1 MTGDDNGALMRE
13 QASERPRGYEEAT
26 TTGAADAAAVPS
38 RADGGRPARPPAPP
52 ARPAARGRVAAPAPP
67 SGRRMRAAV
76 AVCVAALALAAA
88 LVAASAP
95 TAWRVAGA
103 AVALV
108 AGIGGAVAIAR
119 ALARL
124 RREHAQLAQREADA
138 LRMAELDEL
147 TGLGNYRMF
156 SRQLAAEV
164 ARSRRH
170 DDPFSLVL
178 LDLDGFKAINDEL
191 GHLAGDD
198 ALRHVAAALRA
209 TLREEDVCCR
219 QGGDEFAVVAVRAGA
234 REARELS
241 ERLVRAIEQI
251 PFGVG
256 GERRLGACAGW
267 ATFGEPARSA
277 DELIVHA
284 DAALRSAK
292 RAAGDGRPDR
302 PRPAGARRP
311 AGRLGRGETARL
323 ALLSGLARA
332 LAGARDEQ
340 TLADTTVAFLT
351 GAFDTV
357 GSAALALWPHADASH
372 VAALEPRLVVLGS
385 GGEQPGAGAALAARS
400 SVRRALAAAGPA
412 VVEEEPRQPWLDGV
426 AVRSEL
432 AVAVPDGSATW
443 GCLLIACDR
452 PRAYGIVERALA
464 EAIAQQLG
472 RALSCRRLL
481 DRLSVSGFGELYRI
495 AADADAE
502 TAGAPHGEAADD
514 AEQWR
519 LADLAW
525 QVGRALALDD
535 EARRAL
541 YLAALFHNVGTVGVP
556 AALLAHPGELHDE
569 ERAILRE
576 HPLIGERMLR
586 ALPLLR
592 DAAPIVRHEHERWD
606 GAGYPDGLAGEEIPL
621 EARVLLA
628 CDVYVAMT
636 SPRPWRPPRTAAAAR
651 AELRRVAGAQLD
663 PRVVDALLSLLEQGE
678 GGDPAG
684 GDDDE
689 RSAQPAGV

>member
-1 MTGDDNGALMRE
+1 MRE
-13 QASERPRGYEEAT
+13 LASERPREYEEST
-26 TTGAADAAAVPS
+26 VTGAAAGALAHAPPGAAVSGRRIRVAVVTCLVALALLVVLAAAELSTVWWAAGAVAAAV
-38 RADGGRPARPPAPP
+38 AGAGG
-52 ARPAARGRVAAPAPP
+52 
-67 SGRRMRAAV
+67 
-76 AVCVAALALAAA
+76 VAAL
-88 LVAASAP
+88 V
-95 TAWRVAGA
+95 
-103 AVALV
+103 
-108 AGIGGAVAIAR
+108 R
-119 ALARL
+119 ALSGL
-124 RREHAQLAQREADA
+124 RSEHAQLAQREADA

-198 ALRHVAAALRA
+198 ALRHVAAALRE

-219 QGGDEFAVVAVRAGA
+219 QGGDEFAVVAVRAGVE
-234 REARELS
+234 EARELS
-241 ERLVRAIEQI
+241 ERLVHAIEQI
-251 PFGVG
+251 PFGVN

-277 DELIVHA
+277 DELILHA
-284 DAALRSAK
+284 DAALRGAK
-292 RAAGDGRPDR
+292 QSLGAPGSERVRSGS
-302 PRPAGARRP
+302 ARRQ

-332 LAGARDEQ
+332 LAGARDER

-351 GAFDTV
+351 GAFDTI
-357 GSAALALWPHADASH
+357 GSAALATWPHADATAPAKLS
-372 VAALEPRLVVLGS
+372 PRLVVLGS
-385 GGEQPGAGAALAARS
+385 GGEPGDAGTELAARS

-412 VVEEEPRQPWLDGV
+412 VVEDEPHLPWLDGALV
-426 AVRSEL
+426 GSEL
-432 AVAVPDGSATW
+432 AVAVPDGGLTW

-481 DRLSVSGFGELYRI
+481 DKLSVSGFGELYRI

-502 TAGAPHGEAADD
+502 TSGLFRGGDAVED

-525 QVGRALALDD
+525 RVGRALELDD
-535 EARRAL
+535 DERRSL

-606 GAGYPDGLAGEEIPL
+606 GAGYPDGLSGEQIPL
-621 EARVLLA
+621 EARILLA
-628 CDVYVAMT
+628 CDVFVSMT
-636 SPRPWRPPRTAAAAR
+636 SPRPWRPPRSADAAR

-663 PRVVDALLSLLEQGE
+663 PRVVDALLALLDD
-678 GGDPAG
+678 GDDAPD
-684 GDDDE
+684 DDDE